1 MPSDGDGMRRSE
13 AILPPNTY
21 KDREMNT
28 KVKLVNPAVIAALLL
43 FAGSAGTAPARA
55 DDRIALRSSKAPSEQ
70 IEEISRSQARQANET
85 AVEEAARAV
94 EADTQLDLD
103 IKLIGRTT
111 MPIAGAAYEKSPRKT
126 RWQGFTRTTLP
137 RMSV

>member
-1 MPSDGDGMRRSE
+1 MPSDGDGMRRSG
-13 AILPPNTY
+13 AILPPKTY

-103 IKLIGRTT
+103 IKLIGRTS
-111 MPIAGAAYEKSPRKT
+111 MLIAGE
-126 RWQGFTRTTLP
+126 
-137 RMSV
+137 V